1 MAGPSPAGRS
11 HGGARRGRRPGAVA
25 LGARSRRPPRATA
38 GPAAGRRPHR
48 RGHAHVLR
56 GRGHHLAPRRRARH
70 RVDRPAARHPAA
82 VAAACR
88 TRALLA
94 GLVGETVGE
103 TVGVTVGEP
112 GETAAG
118 DGAAARMFLLVRR
131 GPPAGGGLSAHGQ
144 AHRAPDAR
152 WPDADEPR
160 ADGHGADPRRGRPP
174 GRLVRGRTGDGTAT
188 MTPSDRRAAIQRIAA
203 ALHAFDDDLL
213 RQLDAVVAA
222 PIDVPVPDD
231 VGGGLSRRQA
241 IGGGTALVVLAL
253 AAAKSLAMLRASSGT
268 VGEDA
273 AVGAALGD
281 RAGIDDDG
289 VDGVDGGEPLL
300 ELYRMLRAENLDAEA
315 RTALDALAPSLGNA
329 VDTAKG
335 LAGGLDRV
343 AAGLAAAEGALAPLR
358 DGAARAETVLAQLA
372 AALARVAEAA
382 PGPGDVPLLPG
393 GLVDEAQAAA
403 ERIGGWLAEAAG
415 ALPFGVGDGLRARLE
430 AVRQV
435 IVLVP
440 ETLAAV
446 DGALLG
452 PLRAQWLPADG
463 APGIGIES
471 GLFEPLHDG
480 VLDNGLALVAAA
492 AELAAWRAGTE
503 AELAAMI
510 ARRADTL
517 RRIEAAEGG

>member
-1 MAGPSPAGRS
+1 
-11 HGGARRGRRPGAVA
+11 
-25 LGARSRRPPRATA
+25 
-38 GPAAGRRPHR
+38 
-48 RGHAHVLR
+48 
-56 GRGHHLAPRRRARH
+56 
-70 RVDRPAARHPAA
+70 
-82 VAAACR
+82 
-88 TRALLA
+88 
-94 GLVGETVGE
+94 
-103 TVGVTVGEP
+103 
-112 GETAAG
+112 
-118 DGAAARMFLLVRR
+118 
-131 GPPAGGGLSAHGQ
+131 
-144 AHRAPDAR
+144 
-152 WPDADEPR
+152 
-160 ADGHGADPRRGRPP
+160 
-174 GRLVRGRTGDGTAT
+174 

-281 RAGIDDDG
+281 RAGIDG
-289 VDGVDGGEPLL
+289 GGEPLL

-315 RTALDALAPSLGNA
+315 RAALDALAPSLGNA

-393 GLVDEAQAAA
+393 GLADEAQAAA

-435 IVLVP
+435 IALVP

-446 DGALLG
+446 DSALLG

-463 APGIGIES
+463 APGAGIEA

-480 VLDNGLALVAAA
+480 VLDSGFALVAAA

>member
-1 MAGPSPAGRS
+1 
-11 HGGARRGRRPGAVA
+11 
-25 LGARSRRPPRATA
+25 
-38 GPAAGRRPHR
+38 
-48 RGHAHVLR
+48 
-56 GRGHHLAPRRRARH
+56 
-70 RVDRPAARHPAA
+70 
-82 VAAACR
+82 
-88 TRALLA
+88 
-94 GLVGETVGE
+94 
-103 TVGVTVGEP
+103 
-112 GETAAG
+112 
-118 DGAAARMFLLVRR
+118 
-131 GPPAGGGLSAHGQ
+131 
-144 AHRAPDAR
+144 
-152 WPDADEPR
+152 
-160 ADGHGADPRRGRPP
+160 
-174 GRLVRGRTGDGTAT
+174 

-273 AVGAALGD
+273 AVDAALGD

-289 VDGVDGGEPLL
+289 VVDGGEPLL

-315 RTALDALAPSLGNA
+315 RAALDALAPSLGDA

-393 GLVDEAQAAA
+393 GLADEAQAAA

-415 ALPFGVGDGLRARLE
+415 VLPFGVGDGLRARLE

-435 IVLVP
+435 IALVP

-463 APGIGIES
+463 APGIGIEA

-510 ARRADTL
+510 GRRADVL